1 MRTFF
6 IYLFLEYKKSAKVLL
21 KSTVSLL
28 LAAVLL
34 LGWLRPAIG
43 RLAREVAPVPVVFY
57 DERFTS
63 ALAHKAMLDGGLKRM
78 ARRDKAL
85 VDEISAAII
94 LNDFL
99 QSRQHNQQ

>member
-34 LGWLRPAIG
+34 AAALYAVYVL
-43 RLAREVAPVPVVFY
+43 PV
-57 DERFTS
+57 
-63 ALAHKAMLDGGLKRM
+63 
-78 ARRDKAL
+78 
-85 VDEISAAII
+85 SAAAVPAVYM
-94 LNDFL
+94 LLLSFPAERNMKKYMKGLEAEDADQWYL
-99 QSRQHNQQ
+99 E